1 MGARSAPSGEMHV
14 TVLSTLIVGICS
26 GMAAAAAGAEA
37 TTTLAPPG
45 FFDRPILISAHRGGR
60 DLWPENTALAYA
72 EAAKRWP
79 DALLEGDVQLSKDGR
94 VVMMHDLSVNRT
106 TDGSGLV
113 SALSF
118 DELRALDA
126 GYRFTQDGGKTFPYR
141 GKGVQIPLFEEA
153 LAAAPDHR
161 FFIELKAGDTIADAA
176 IAVLRAAKATQRVM
190 LASFSPIQMQRVKEI
205 APEIATCYDYASAMI
220 MMETLRKGDWA
231 EYRPVHAFLS
241 VPESLEA
248 RFAITAEEV
257 RQIRAKGIRY
267 QVHTVNNPEKMRDC
281 LARGVDSVLTDKP
294 DLLEHI
300 IQETRQRQGSAAG
313 EQE

>member
-1 MGARSAPSGEMHV
+1 MVSLGAVIIAVWAVSGE
-14 TVLSTLIVGICS
+14 G
-26 GMAAAAAGAEA
+26 AA
-37 TTTLAPPG
+37 LAPPG
-45 FFDRPILISAHRGGR
+45 FFERSILISAHRGGR

-79 DALLEGDVQLSKDGR
+79 DVLLEGDVQLSKDGR

-106 TDGSGLV
+106 TDGRGLV

-126 GYRFTQDGGKTFPYR
+126 GYRFTTDGGQTFPYR

-153 LAAAPDHR
+153 LAAAPQHR
-161 FFIELKAGDTIADAA
+161 FFIELKAGDTIAEATIA
-176 IAVLRAAKATQRVM
+176 ILRAQQATQRVM
-190 LASFSPIQMQRVKEI
+190 LASFSPIQMQRVKEL

-220 MMETLRKGDWA
+220 MMESLRNGNWA

-241 VPESLEA
+241 VPESLES
-248 RFAITAEEV
+248 RFGIAPDEI
-257 RQIRAKGIRY
+257 RQIQAKGIRY
-267 QVHTVNNPEKMRDC
+267 QVHTVNNPAKMREC
-281 LARGVDSVLTDKP
+281 IARGVDSVLTDRP
-294 DLLEHI
+294 DLLEQI
-300 IQETRQRQGSAAG
+300 VQEMRPQGTAAAG